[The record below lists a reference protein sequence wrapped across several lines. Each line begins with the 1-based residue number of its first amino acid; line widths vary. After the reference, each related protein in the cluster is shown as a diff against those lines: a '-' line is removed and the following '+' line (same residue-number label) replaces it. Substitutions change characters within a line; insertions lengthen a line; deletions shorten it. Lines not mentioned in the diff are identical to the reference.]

1 MAIPLWILAALTVG
15 LGLRF
20 AVVGADVPH
29 GPAWLA
35 PLSLGLAV
43 VGFLLAVAMYQR
55 ALIDPAR
62 VAVALGPMYMLA
74 RHRYGIDALY
84 GALYRGFIL
93 GFSWVVGWVDRYLVD
108 GLLNGLS
115 ALTLR
120 GGDALRRLQTGQ
132 AQDYVYGVAFGVLVL
147 LVWAQ
152 WGR

>member
-1 MAIPLWILAALTVG
+1 
-15 LGLRF
+15 
-20 AVVGADVPH
+20 
-29 GPAWLA
+29 
-35 PLSLGLAV
+35 
-43 VGFLLAVAMYQR
+43 VAR
-55 ALIDPAR
+55 L
-62 VAVALGPMYMLA
+62 LGPIEWMA
-74 RHRYGIDALY
+74 RRRYGLDLLFA
-84 GALYRGFIL
+84 GLYRGVLLAFARA
-93 GFSWVVGWVDRYLVD
+93 VGWVDRYLVD